1 MSRFIAPHHLAAA
14 HLVLSALVLIW
25 DLAIAGR
32 IAKLRTTPAPMA
44 FLSAVAGLMLLPALT
59 VLLVS
64 SSLLT
69 GRTLATIEWVWVL
82 TVALIAAQAI
92 YAVAQRLVA
101 PPIGVAIA
109 AYDVL
114 LAAVAAARY
123 AVSVGWLVGTPVVA
137 LVAAERGALAFSAQ
151 RLALLMP
158 WYLYL
163 PIVAPASPG
172 RRGPGTVLRTA
183 LAALAAA
190 WGTLVLVDVPSAIR
204 AVGSYRRY
212 ATVRLQERPD
222 SDFTIGVKIFPT
234 LSSAPPTLSIQ
245 SDLALADTVRAEAL
259 SIYLAPA
266 GTTNAT
272 LDSIAHAIDESR
284 GDKVLIVGLDLSHER
299 RLSSAA
305 RTRFFDA
312 RLRDVER
319 IARRLHPDYL
329 VPVIDP
335 NGAASRALGPLPA
348 SAWTTYLSD
357 AARVTHTVSPAIR
370 VMSHIGGFTRRDS
383 ALYTWSAAPSSP
395 VDAIG
400 LSFFPWLAGAETL
413 DARLRTADDWLRAS
427 PPRKPHWVLET
438 GAFPLSH
445 GDLSQARAIWGTLAW
460 ATSRSVVK
468 GAIIYE
474 ASDYEGPVG
483 LRAAGGRMRLA
494 TATVRQAIAALAGN

>member
-1 MSRFIAPHHLAAA
+1 MSRFIAPHHLATA

-44 FLSAVAGLMLLPALT
+44 LLSALAGLMLLPALT

-82 TVALIAAQAI
+82 TVTLIAAQAI
-92 YAVAQRLVA
+92 YAVAQRVVA

-123 AVSVGWLVGTPVVA
+123 AASVGWLVGTPVVA
-137 LVAAERGALAFSAQ
+137 LVAAERDALAFSAQ
-151 RLALLMP
+151 PLALLMP
-158 WYLYL
+158 WYLYV

-190 WGTLVLVDVPSAIR
+190 WGTLVLIGLPSAMR

-222 SDFTIGVKIFPT
+222 SDFAIGVKIFPT
-234 LSSAPPTLSIQ
+234 LSAAPPTLAIQ
-245 SDLALADTVRAEAL
+245 SDLAMADTVRAEAL

-299 RLSSAA
+299 RLRPGA
-305 RTRFFDA
+305 RARFFEA

-319 IARRLHPDYL
+319 IARRLRPDYL

-335 NGAASRALGPLPA
+335 NGAAARALGPLPM
-348 SAWTTYLSD
+348 STWTRYLSD
-357 AARVTHTVSPAIR
+357 AAQVTHEVSPTIR
-370 VMSHIGGFTRRDS
+370 VMAHVGGFTGRDS
-383 ALYTWSAAPSSP
+383 ALYAWSAAAGSP
-395 VDAIG
+395 MDAIG

-413 DARLRTADDWLRAS
+413 DARLRTADDWLRAA
-427 PPRKPHWVLET
+427 PTRKLHWILEA

-468 GAIIYE
+468 GVIVYE
-474 ASDYEGPVG
+474 ASDYERPMG
-483 LRAAGGRMRLA
+483 LRAAGGRMRMA
-494 TATVRQAIAALAGN
+494 TTTVRQAIEVLDGN